1 MTGNEVKAVFFFSI
15 HTVYSLIKFNY
26 RLEKSSENKTIHL

>member
-1 MTGNEVKAVFFFSI
+1 MTRNKKEPVFIFSI
-15 HTVYSLIKFNY
+15 HTVYITKFNY